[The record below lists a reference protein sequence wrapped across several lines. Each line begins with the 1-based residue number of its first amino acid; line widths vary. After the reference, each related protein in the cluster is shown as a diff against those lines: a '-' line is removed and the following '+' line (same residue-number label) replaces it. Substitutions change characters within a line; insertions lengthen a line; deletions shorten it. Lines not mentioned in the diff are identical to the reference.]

1 MSRPPRRQSGIG
13 LIKEPGDGVGAR
25 LRYLSP
31 NGFAVN
37 GFDTLA
43 RTGGKGKASTGSARK
58 GRGDERKA
66 LTGSARK
73 GWGDVASIPQPDPSI
88 PQDERGKRT
97 NGGTGRTGERDE
109 RGTGAWLQLAHPER
123 LPTNPPSQ
131 TYTST
136 FLKQIVPE
144 AQSIPAPP
152 AINSI
157 ATPPPRTSCP
167 TPGLDQPGT
176 PE

>member
-13 LIKEPGDGVGAR
+13 LIKEPGDGVGAM

-97 NGGTGRTGERDE
+97 NGGTGRTGNW
-109 RGTGAWLQLAHPER
+109 GMASTGSPRTVANKSSL
-123 LPTNPPSQ
+123 TNLHKHLSQ
-131 TYTST
+131 TNSSRSPINTCATSYQ
-136 FLKQIVPE
+136 F
-144 AQSIPAPP
+144 
-152 AINSI
+152 NSD
-157 ATPPPRTSCP
+157 SP
-167 TPGLDQPGT
+167 TPDLLPHPGA
-176 PE
+176 